1 MKSVLKVTLALA
13 AAALLTA
20 CTALRL
26 AYDNADTYLL
36 FRAKSYLDLDAKGS
50 DELDERIDE
59 FFAWHRRTALP
70 QYARLSEEAAKR
82 VTRGLSREDLVWGYD
97 SLVAHA
103 RQSLRFAA
111 ERVAPLLDRLTP
123 QQVAHMERRFAED
136 NRKFAREYLR
146 GSEAERRK
154 RRARRLEERLEDW
167 LGDLSHVQARLI
179 AAKLSETLRRTFI
192 VENRTGASGNVGADA
207 VAKAAPDGHLFGI
220 TTDTLF
226 TVNPLVFGSMPFD
239 PWKDLVPVT
248 LLGSFSQ
255 MMVCNPSVQAKTLA
269 ELLQLARREKLTY
282 ASGGPGVPGH
292 LAAEL
297 LLSMTSTSMTT
308 PASPAVT
315 QAPKMPYRLKIR
327 EAALPL
333 SSTAATY
340 TVSPAR
346 LPSDGTS
353 FHGSARAGSISGR
366 RESA

>member
-1 MKSVLKVTLALA
+1 VKSVLKVTLALA

-82 VTRGLSREDLVWGYD
+82 VAHGLSREDLVWGYD

-111 ERVAPLLDRLTP
+111 ERVAPLLDRMTP
-123 QQVAHMERRFAED
+123 QQVAHMEKRFAED

-167 LGDLSHVQARLI
+167 VGNLSRVQAEKVKQFSERTPLYDELRARDRQRMQAEFVDMIRKREAQKRLPDWI
-179 AAKLSETLRRTFI
+179 ANWERGRDPAHLAASERFRQEYL
-192 VENRTGASGNVGADA
+192 G
-207 VAKAAPDGHLFGI
+207 
-220 TTDTLF
+220 
-226 TVNPLVFGSMPFD
+226 
-239 PWKDLVPVT
+239 
-248 LLGSFSQ
+248 LLLELD
-255 MMVCNPSVQAKTLA
+255 KTLA
-269 ELLQLARREKLTY
+269 PEQRSRAAANFRRYAEDFRVLARRAPAEP
-282 ASGGPGVPGH
+282 SG
-292 LAAEL
+292 
-297 LLSMTSTSMTT
+297 
-308 PASPAVT
+308 
-315 QAPKMPYRLKIR
+315 K
-327 EAALPL
+327 
-333 SSTAATY
+333 
-340 TVSPAR
+340 
-346 LPSDGTS
+346 
-353 FHGSARAGSISGR
+353 
-366 RESA
+366 